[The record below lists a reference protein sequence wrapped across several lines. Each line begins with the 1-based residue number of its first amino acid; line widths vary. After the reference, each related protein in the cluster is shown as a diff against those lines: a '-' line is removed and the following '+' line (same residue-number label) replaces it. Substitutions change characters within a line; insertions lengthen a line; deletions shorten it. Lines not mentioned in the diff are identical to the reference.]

1 MLLLRNK
8 DQHYNNPL
16 ESLATCLCRQRS
28 GRKWTASSSLHDTR
42 TVNLALVQSE
52 CYTGK
57 QTVITRALTVLI
69 GIKLLISRFHEIF
82 TSYSQF
88 PEGEM
93 SIFALAD
100 AHVPCLGVA

>member
-42 TVNLALVQSE
+42 TV
-52 CYTGK
+52 
-57 QTVITRALTVLI
+57 
-69 GIKLLISRFHEIF
+69 
-82 TSYSQF
+82 
-88 PEGEM
+88 
-93 SIFALAD
+93 
-100 AHVPCLGVA
+100 